1 MERNNYSEWVETDNQ
16 FIRFRIRKT
25 TSEYTFTHYY
35 EFEVYRRPY
44 FFGLLG
50 SKRWIRT
57 SESVNFKIGLS
68 NAKYFLKEYPWN

>member
-1 MERNNYSEWVETDNQ
+1 MEKKEYSAWFEATNNL
-16 FIRFRIRKT
+16 IRYRIRKT

-50 SKRWIRT
+50 SKRWVRT
-57 SESVNFKIGLS
+57 AESVNYNTGFN
-68 NAKYFLKEYPWN
+68 NAAYCLKEYPWM